1 MRDIHSVI
9 KPVQALPPAAGGTT
23 GTGRTGVIIDRQ
35 GFDSVEYIFDYGSVT
50 ATNAT
55 ITPTLLECDTT
66 GGSFTS
72 VADSD
77 MLPQSGAE
85 AAAAL
90 GQAATRTAGTTKSVS
105 KKLGYV
111 GSKRYTQLKL
121 IPTVSA
127 AALCGAT
134 AILGNP
140 SSAPQ

>member
-9 KPVQALPPAAGGTT
+9 KPVQAIPPAAAGTT
-23 GTGRTGVIIDRQ
+23 GTGRTGAIIDRQ
-35 GFDSVEYIFDYGSVT
+35 GFDSVEYILDYGAAT

-55 ITPTLLECDTT
+55 VTPTMLECDTT

-72 VADSD
+72 VADGD

-90 GQAATRTAGTTKSVS
+90 GVAATRTAGTTMKVS

-127 AALCGAT
+127 ALICGAT

-140 SSAPQ
+140 ATAPQ